1 MKQFVKIKQGT
12 YRSKVIEN
20 LVFPVIKPLNI
31 GKKGAF
37 ITVDGTDALGD
48 QFAKIRVLITNPSD
62 DVEYVTPPTTSILL
76 VVLASYQ

>member
-37 ITVDGTDALGD
+37 ITVDGTDA
-48 QFAKIRVLITNPSD
+48 
-62 DVEYVTPPTTSILL
+62 
-76 VVLASYQ
+76 